1 VRSVRDAM
9 NDTLL
14 RQLFIL
20 QQIPR
25 APRKVDTRTLAR
37 ALEARGLRV
46 TRRTLQRDVEKL
58 SRAFPLVCADDTKP
72 FGWSWR
78 ADAPLPLWVADGVA
92 VRAKAELLLGLME
105 RKFGALP
112 SDVRERV
119 LGARSEEVDAWAARL
134 LDAVTVEEMLG

>member
-1 VRSVRDAM
+1 
-9 NDTLL
+9 
-14 RQLFIL
+14 
-20 QQIPR
+20 
-25 APRKVDTRTLAR
+25 
-37 ALEARGLRV
+37 V

-58 SRAFPLVCADDTKP
+58 ARAFPLVCRDDTKP

-112 SDVRERV
+112 SGVRERV
-119 LGARSEEVDAWAARL
+119 LGARNDDIERWADRL
-134 LDAVTVEEMLG
+134 LDAAAIAEVLD